1 MDKNAK
7 IYVAGHH
14 GLVGSAIWKNLQEKG
29 YTNLV
34 GRTHKELDL
43 LDGAAVKQFFDEEM
57 PEYVFLAAAF
67 VGGIMANSI
76 YRADFIYKNLQIQQN
91 VIGESFRHQVKKL
104 LFLGSTC
111 IYPRDA
117 EQPMKEDVLLTSPLE
132 YTNEPYAIAK
142 IAGLKMCE
150 SFNLQYGTNYI
161 AVMPTNLYGPN
172 DNFDLERSHVLP
184 AMIRKV
190 HLAHC
195 LKKGDWEAVRKDMN
209 LRPVEGISGANS
221 NEEILRILRK
231 YGITE
236 TEVTLWG
243 TGTPLREFLWSEEM
257 ADASVF
263 VMEHVDFKDTYKAGA
278 KDIRNCHINI
288 GTGKE
293 ITIRELAGLIVNT
306 VGYQGKLTFDSSK
319 PDGTILGQKI
329 TPLHRVG
336 VYVPGGKAVYPSS
349 VLMNVMPA
357 KVAGVDEIIMVTP
370 PGKNGKVSPNTLV
383 AAKEAG
389 VNKIYKVG
397 GAQAIA
403 ALAYGTESI
412 PKVDKIVGPGN
423 IYVALAKKA
432 VYGHVSIDSIAGPS
446 EILVVA
452 DETANPRY
460 VAADL
465 LSQAEHDELASAILV
480 TTSEKLAHEVSDQ
493 VDGFLK
499 ELSRAEI
506 ISKSLDNYGYI
517 LLADTMEDV
526 IDVANE
532 IASEH
537 LEIQT
542 KNPFEVMT
550 KIRNAGAIFIGEY
563 ASEPL
568 GDYFAGP
575 NHILPTNGTA
585 KFFSPLSVDDF
596 IKKSSIISYS
606 REALQKVH
614 KDIESFAKAEQL
626 TAHANSIH
634 VRFEEED

>member
-1 MDKNAK
+1 MRIQKLNSDTK
-7 IYVAGHH
+7 
-14 GLVGSAIWKNLQEKG
+14 KNLLE
-29 YTNLV
+29 
-34 GRTHKELDL
+34 DL
-43 LDGAAVKQFFDEEM
+43 LKRSPNNYGQYEASVKEILDKVKEEKDAAVFAYTAKFDGAE
-57 PEYVFLAAAF
+57 LT
-67 VGGIMANSI
+67 
-76 YRADFIYKNLQIQQN
+76 ADTIE
-91 VIGESFRHQVKKL
+91 V
-104 LFLGSTC
+104 T
-111 IYPRDA
+111 DA
-117 EQPMKEDVLLTSPLE
+117 EIEEAYAQVDDTLLT
-132 YTNEPYAIAK
+132 
-142 IAGLKMCE
+142 
-150 SFNLQYGTNYI
+150 
-161 AVMPTNLYGPN
+161 V
-172 DNFDLERSHVLP
+172 
-184 AMIRKV
+184 IRK
-190 HLAHC
+190 
-195 LKKGDWEAVRKDMN
+195 
-209 LRPVEGISGANS
+209 
-221 NEEILRILRK
+221 
-231 YGITE
+231 
-236 TEVTLWG
+236 
-243 TGTPLREFLWSEEM
+243 
-257 ADASVF
+257 
-263 VMEHVDFKDTYKAGA
+263 A
-278 KDIRNCHINI
+278 KDNI
-288 GTGKE
+288 ESYHAKQ
-293 ITIRELAGLIVNT
+293 RQNSW
-306 VGYQGKLTFDSSK
+306 FDSK
-319 PDGTILGQKI
+319 LDGTILGQKI

-389 VNKIYKVG
+389 VDKIYKVG